1 MTDGDFH
8 FQVRCTDPACA
19 LAQPIRTIWRESA
32 EEVGEYLII
41 PRQFEKL
48 SNLLRQSFV
57 VPFYGLGYCFG
68 NLLASELG

>member
-32 EEVGEYLII
+32 EEVGEYHVAHSGH
-41 PRQFEKL
+41 KC
-48 SNLLRQSFV
+48 V
-57 VPFYGLGYCFG
+57 VERIGERDD
-68 NLLASELG
+68 N